1 MKLHSAARTGDSKEV
16 KRLLEQGANPSARLE
31 EDWTALHVA
40 AYMGF
45 GEVCAMLIRE
55 RSEATAV
62 TAAGLTPLHLSAKMG
77 HVEAAQAIL
86 MATQTSSS
94 TELREVLDAGDANG
108 MTALHY
114 ATEREDE
121 AMAELLLSY
130 GASPTLSNHV
140 GDSSFSLAADSSLY
154 EVLRESIERKW
165 GSLPPEFLPQWTV
178 SLPILQHITLESD
191 VSSLSDSLI
200 DMEVSPSF
208 FRPIGFL
215 GKGAFGEVFL
225 VEYEASGE
233 LFALKSIEKG
243 RDMKQYLQTERN
255 VLTRLDHPFIVRLHW
270 AFQTTSH
277 LYLVV
282 DYCAGGDLSELLA
295 REKALSEEVVQFYTA
310 EIILA
315 VEALHSENVLYR
327 DLKPENIVLDQDGHI
342 RLTDFGLAKEAMP
355 AWAMTRSFCG
365 PQGYFPPEM
374 VRQQGHGRAVDWYM
388 LGCLVY
394 EMLTGVPPFRAR
406 ESSRL
411 YEKIQSGRLKFP
423 RKMSL
428 EAQDLIQCLLHIDSE
443 ERLGRNGAAEIKA
456 HPFFEGVDWDRVLAK
471 EVRVPLMPTHK
482 QHCSLTGRRVFS
494 DEDEQTESHVD
505 GWNFS
510 RGV

>member
-1 MKLHSAARTGDSKEV
+1 MDLHSAARKGDLKEV
-16 KRLLEQGANPSARLE
+16 KRLLERGANPSARLE

-45 GEVCAMLIRE
+45 GEVCTMLIGE
-55 RSEATAV
+55 RTETTAI
-62 TAAGLTPLHLSAKMG
+62 TAAGQTPLHLAAKLG
-77 HVEAAQAIL
+77 HIEAVRAIL
-86 MATQTSSS
+86 TATKAISS
-94 TELREVLDAGDANG
+94 TELREALDAGDVEG

-121 AMAELLLSY
+121 TMAELLLSY

-140 GDSSFSLAADSSLY
+140 GHSSFSLAANNSLY
-154 EVLRESIERKW
+154 EVLREHIERKW
-165 GSLPPEFLPQWTV
+165 GSLLPEFVPQRAVSTP
-178 SLPILQHITLESD
+178 SLPCVALRSYT
-191 VSSLSDSLI
+191 SSISDSLMDI
-200 DMEVSPSF
+200 EVSPSF

-225 VEYEASGE
+225 VESEASGE

-270 AFQTTSH
+270 AFQTATH

-295 REKALSEEVVQFYTA
+295 KEKALSEEVVQFYTA
-310 EIILA
+310 EIVLA
-315 VEALHSENVLYR
+315 IEALHSENVLYR

-355 AWAMTRSFCG
+355 ACAMTRSFCG

-374 VRQQGHGRAVDWYM
+374 VRQQGHGRVVDWYM

-406 ESSRL
+406 ESSKL
-411 YEKIQSGRLKFP
+411 FEKIQSGRLRFP
-423 RKMSL
+423 SKMSL
-428 EAQDLIQCLLHIDSE
+428 EAKDLIQHLLHIDSE
-443 ERLGRNGAAEIKA
+443 ERLGRNGATEIKA

-471 EVRVPLMPTHK
+471 EVRVPLLPPHK
-482 QHCSLTGRRVFS
+482 QHCSLAGRRVFS
-494 DEDEQTESHVD
+494 DEDEQTGSHVE